1 MFKQKFTVML
11 IPQVEGGY
19 QAFFPYYPECTTD
32 GDTVE
37 DALAN
42 AKEAIE
48 GVLKVDA
55 ETRRRSG
62 FELCVC
68 ASRRR
73 WDSGYRSA
81 GQPGGIGYRR
91 HDQRVDLRASLSL
104 CTDALLPY
112 ASAC

>member
-1 MFKQKFTVML
+1 MFKQKFTVLL

-48 GVLKVDA
+48 GILKVDA
-55 ETRRRSG
+55 ERGGDPVSSVVYAPHVVVGTLDIEVPDNLVETDVG
-62 FELCVC
+62 DPV
-68 ASRRR
+68 
-73 WDSGYRSA
+73 SA
-81 GQPGGIGYRR
+81 
-91 HDQRVDLRASLSL
+91 
-104 CTDALLPY
+104 
-112 ASAC
+112 